1 MDTFHLIFRKIYLL
15 VRNLFFWFMHFLYM
29 NVISI
34 LGTPAVYPTEKY
46 TIPSELVCKV
56 TSIKGIVYF
65 FRLGGN
71 SFS

>member
-1 MDTFHLIFRKIYLL
+1 
-15 VRNLFFWFMHFLYM
+15 M

-34 LGTPAVYPTEKY
+34 LGTSGVYPTEKY
-46 TIPSELVCKV
+46 NIPSELVYKV
-56 TSIKGIVYF
+56 TSIKGILYF

>member
-1 MDTFHLIFRKIYLL
+1 MDKFHLIFRKIYLL
-15 VRNLFFWFMHFLYM
+15 VRNLSFGSCIFFMW
-29 NVISI
+29 NIISI
-34 LGTPAVYPTEKY
+34 WRTPSVYPTEKY
-46 TIPSELVCKV
+46 TIPFKLACIV